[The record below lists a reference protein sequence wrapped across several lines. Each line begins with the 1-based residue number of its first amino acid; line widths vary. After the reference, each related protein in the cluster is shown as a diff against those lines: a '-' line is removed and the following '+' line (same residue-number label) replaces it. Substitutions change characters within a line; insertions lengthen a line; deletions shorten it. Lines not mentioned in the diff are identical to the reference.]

1 MYNYIYNQ
9 YMFFKLDSFALI
21 GIDAVKV
28 TIEVHLSR
36 GLPGLYIVGLPGK
49 AINEARQ
56 RVRSA
61 ILNSGFEFPVKKT
74 IINLSPADMRKEGSL
89 YDLPIALA
97 ILAASGQISPDCF
110 NDSCF
115 IGELSLDGN
124 INPVR
129 GLISMVEKAV
139 DLRKKYFFVPAI
151 NAEQT
156 SFFKEIDIIAC
167 ANLKETIEIID
178 GGNPGGNACRK
189 ICPDISGNNSHEID
203 LSEVKG
209 QFKAKRAIELAA
221 VGMHNILLIGPP
233 GSGKTMLAKRIV
245 SIMPGL
251 DLEQCIEITKIQS
264 LCNEPVNG
272 IITKR
277 PFKNPHHT
285 ISRAGLIG
293 GGMYP
298 RPGDISLAHRG
309 ILFLDELSQF
319 PSHLVEDLRQP
330 LENREVI
337 VTRNQMSYCFPSNF
351 MLVLAT
357 NPCHCG
363 FWGDNEN
370 SCRCTE
376 REIKRFWRNLSG
388 PIMDRIDIRVF
399 VSRLKEEDYI
409 NTELGEN
416 SRKIRERV
424 GKAAAF
430 QGNNSKGRKIKYN
443 SEADAGLINEW
454 LAGDERLRKTA
465 FMVGKKF
472 KLSARGISSIIKV
485 SRSIADLEGSKNI
498 KEEHVLEA
506 AGYRAIKA
514 YG

>member
-1 MYNYIYNQ
+1 
-9 YMFFKLDSFALI
+9 MFFKLDSFALI
-21 GIDAVKV
+21 GIDAIKV

-36 GLPGLYIVGLPGK
+36 GLPGLHIVGLPGK

-61 ILNSGFEFPVKKT
+61 ILNSGFEFPVRKI

-97 ILAASGQISPDCF
+97 ILAASGQVSSNCF
-110 NDSCF
+110 DDSCF
-115 IGELSLDGN
+115 IGELSLDGKV
-124 INPVR
+124 NPVK
-129 GLISMVEKAV
+129 GLISMTEKAV
-139 DLRKKYFFVPAI
+139 ELKKKYFFVPGT
-151 NAEQT
+151 NVEQA

-167 ANLKETIEIID
+167 NSLTETIKIID
-178 GGNPGGNACRK
+178 KGSPGENVYK
-189 ICPDISGNNSHEID
+189 KSYPEFLGNNNYEID

-233 GSGKTMLAKRIV
+233 GSGKTMLARRIV

-251 DLEQCIEITKIQS
+251 DLQQCIEVTKIQS
-264 LCNEPVNG
+264 LCNESVNG
-272 IITKR
+272 IITRR

-293 GGMYP
+293 GGIYP

-330 LENREVI
+330 IENREVV
-337 VTRNQMSYCFPSNF
+337 VTRNQQSYCFPSNF

-370 SCRCTE
+370 RCRCTE
-376 REIKRFWRNLSG
+376 REIKRFWKNLSG

-409 NTELGEN
+409 NTELGEG
-416 SRKIRERV
+416 SEKIRKRV
-424 GKAAAF
+424 EKAVAF
-430 QGNNSKGRKIKYN
+430 QGDNGKDRKIKYN
-443 SEADAGLINEW
+443 SETDPALINEW
-454 LAGDERLRKTA
+454 LAGDERLRKAA

-472 KLSARGISSIIKV
+472 KLSARGLSSIIKV
-485 SRSIADLEGSKNI
+485 SRSVADLEGSKNI
-498 KEEHVLEA
+498 KDEHILEA
-506 AGYRAIKA
+506 AGYRAVKV